1 MLITYRSID
10 NTTNAIICSFA
21 FTPDGETV
29 ARLNSDDPIWT
40 SGGEAWVANTRFA
53 EYTLHLGGL
62 RIVLSPEQAVRIVQT
77 LGDHL
82 ITCGHRFRIAP
93 AVSGIPE
100 MIVHEDGPG
109 RPSRGSVDL

>member
-1 MLITYRSID
+1 MLITHTSNDATLSI
-10 NTTNAIICSFA
+10 AFA
-21 FTPDGETV
+21 PADGGGETV
-29 ARLNSDDPIWT
+29 ARLNSDDPVWT
-40 SGGEAWVANTRFA
+40 SGGEAWVEDTRFA

-62 RIVLSPEQAVRIVQT
+62 CIVLTPEQAVRIVQA

-93 AVSGIPE
+93 ADGVFPE

-109 RPSRGSVDL
+109 RPSRGPVGC